1 MLTLP
6 LAEFGLQVGGHFL
19 LINNRGHQP
28 LTLVSASLLE
38 DEDDEDDE
46 ENKADDEENKADDE
60 DEELKGGILA
70 F

>member
-6 LAEFGLQVGGHFL
+6 LEISGLQVGGHFL

-38 DEDDEDDE
+38 DEDDGDDE
-46 ENKADDEENKADDE
+46 ENKVDDE
-60 DEELKGGILA
+60 DKEVKGGILA

>member
-6 LAEFGLQVGGHFL
+6 LAEFGLQVGGYFL

-38 DEDDEDDE
+38 DEDDGDDE
-46 ENKADDEENKADDE
+46 ENKANDE
-60 DEELKGGILA
+60 DEEVKGGILA

>member
-19 LINNRGHQP
+19 LINNKGHQP
-28 LTLVSASLLE
+28 LTFVSASLLE
-38 DEDDEDDE
+38 DEDDG
-46 ENKADDEENKADDE
+46 DDEENKADDE
-60 DEELKGGILA
+60 DDEVKGGILA